1 MTWHE
6 TGMTLAVLYK
16 YINCNADKTTCK
28 STDNTTYV
36 NYIANYYIANSLVSK
51 HWKETD
57 LEKSVPMPL
66 DQSFFVKYTL
76 VILKMYI
83 PKETGACVCSCFLFY
98 QNKALKKL

>member
-57 LEKSVPMPL
+57 LEKSVPMPR
-66 DQSFFVKYTL
+66 VKN
-76 VILKMYI
+76 LKR
-83 PKETGACVCSCFLFY
+83 
-98 QNKALKKL
+98 KKTQ